1 MTLNLEAYQ
10 AIMLAITIGGSIF
23 GAGKAFFGRI
33 ETSLK
38 ERDDG
43 LKAEIAK
50 VNDNMSKESEAIRK
64 LDREQLMLKAD
75 LPKEYVAKADFIR
88 SFTVVEAKIDA
99 VQMTLTQ
106 FAKDNK

>member
-1 MTLNLEAYQ
+1 VTLNLEAYQ

-43 LKAEIAK
+43 LKAEITKLNDSIIKEAESVRELERRFMQLQIDLPEK
-50 VNDNMSKESEAIRK
+50 YVNREDYNRQYATINLK
-64 LDREQLMLKAD
+64 LDKQYELITQLNN
-75 LPKEYVAKADFIR
+75 PK
-88 SFTVVEAKIDA
+88 S
-99 VQMTLTQ
+99 
-106 FAKDNK
+106 